1 MRNFQDNF
9 QTRKRI
15 YQCFFNLFDRT
26 FKISK
31 SVYSISAFQKWR
43 FVLPPR
49 ITIGGRLHV
58 QAGYERCL
66 FFSSTASLIKQL
78 CTVFMVR
85 ESLWVSLFMLRL
97 GTSYKNLHKFVKN
110 TNLMLR
116 RINIQTVINLD
127 DMLIMSRTMEEI
139 WDQSESFYILFINF
153 IKSRTMGKSWESP
166 VW

>member
-15 YQCFFNLFDRT
+15 YLCFFSLYDRT

-31 SVYSISAFQKWR
+31 SVHSISAFQKWR

-49 ITIGGRLHV
+49 ITIGRRLHV

-78 CTVFMVR
+78 CAVFMVR

-110 TNLMLR
+110 TNLKLR
-116 RINIQTVINLD
+116 RINIQIVINLD

-139 WDQSESFYILFINF
+139 WDQRESFYILFINF

>member
-66 FFSSTASLIKQL
+66 FFSPTASLIKQL
-78 CTVFMVR
+78 CAVFMVR

-97 GTSYKNLHKFVKN
+97 RTSYKNLHKFVKN
-110 TNLMLR
+110 TNLILR